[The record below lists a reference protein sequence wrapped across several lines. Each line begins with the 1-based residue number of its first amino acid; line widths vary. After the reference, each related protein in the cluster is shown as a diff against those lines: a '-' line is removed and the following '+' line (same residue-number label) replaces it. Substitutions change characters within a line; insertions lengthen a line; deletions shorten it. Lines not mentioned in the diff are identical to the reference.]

1 MALTDRYAFGPMLVN
16 TDELVFGPNLVP
28 EAGGVTPS
36 ITGVTELRPETIV
49 TITLDGPITEPLV
62 GVNRGGRAFTNLVV
76 VSPNVIEATSPKSG
90 QIGVNEDLTIE
101 DANGTSAGFAV
112 LSNPPV
118 GFSFVTLNGGAFADN
133 SLLANSGWPTDA
145 GNQFILQTNTCD
157 ADAVLTVDELLPGDY
172 VRSVWYTD
180 SLNNHQASATDS
192 LTITVSDWT
201 VNSFSFTPNDSAPA
215 GATVQAIATIDGID
229 ADVTMVITN
238 GIGEIS
244 NDGGS
249 SWLTTPI
256 PSVVGQNRARATVS
270 ASLTPG
276 ESVQQTVEVNRTSAT
291 FTATTAGAAL
301 LAPSFAAIA
310 YPTLTAEITRGVF
323 YSFAPDIAEIGNP
336 AAQFTDLANS
346 LPDGFLVDV
355 STAIVSGTPT
365 TSGPITGN
373 VRAEN
378 SEGFSDG
385 AFNVTVVDPLPTV
398 YELRLTDLKR
408 SVGGPN
414 ISSQMVNVRVERVSN
429 GTEVYRG
436 TETITDGALVITT
449 GISSDNVDYR
459 VSFNSATF
467 GDTLGLDNP
476 LVTSQVQV

>member
-16 TDELVFGPNLVP
+16 TDELVFGPSLVP
-28 EAGGVTPS
+28 EIGGVTPS
-36 ITGVTELRPETIV
+36 ITGVTELRPETVV

-62 GVNRGGRAFTNLVV
+62 GVSRGGRAYTNLVV
-76 VSPNVIEATSPKSG
+76 VSPNVIQATSPKSG

-157 ADAVLTVDELLPGDY
+157 ADAVLNVDELLPGDY

-180 SLNNHQASATDS
+180 STNNHQSSATDS

-201 VNSFSFTPNDSAPA
+201 VNSFAFTPNPSAAA
-215 GATVQAIATIDGID
+215 GATVQDVATIDGID
-229 ADVTMVITN
+229 VDVTMVITN

-249 SWLTTPI
+249 SWFTTPI
-256 PSVVGQNRARATVS
+256 QSVAGQNRARATVT

-276 ESVQQTVEVNRTSAT
+276 QTVQETVEVNRTSST
-291 FTATTAGAAL
+291 FVVTTAGAGL
-301 LAPSFAAIA
+301 VAPSFAATA

-323 YSFAPDIAEIGNP
+323 VSFTPDVAEIGNP
-336 AAQFTDLANS
+336 AGQFTDSNS
-346 LPDGFLVDV
+346 DLPDGLTVDIG
-355 STAIVSGTPT
+355 TGIVSGTP
-365 TSGPITGN
+365 
-373 VRAEN
+373 
-378 SEGFSDG
+378 
-385 AFNVTVVDPLPTV
+385 
-398 YELRLTDLKR
+398 YH
-408 SVGGPN
+408 
-414 ISSQMVNVRVERVSN
+414 
-429 GTEVYRG
+429 
-436 TETITDGALVITT
+436 
-449 GISSDNVDYR
+449 
-459 VSFNSATF
+459 
-467 GDTLGLDNP
+467 
-476 LVTSQVQV
+476 

>member
-1 MALTDRYAFGPMLVN
+1 MALTDRYSFGPMLVN
-16 TDELVFGPNLVP
+16 TTELVFGPNLVP
-28 EAGGVTPS
+28 ESGGVTPS
-36 ITGVTELRPETIV
+36 ITGVSTLRPETVV
-49 TITLDGPITEPLV
+49 TITLDGPITPPLV
-62 GVNRGGRAFTNLVV
+62 GVNRGGRAYTNLVV
-76 VSPNVIEATSPKSG
+76 VSPNVIQATSPKSG

-112 LSNPPV
+112 LSSPPV
-118 GFSFVTLNGGAFADN
+118 GYNFVTLNGGAFPTN

-180 SLNNHQASATDS
+180 STNNHQASSTDS

-201 VNSFSFTPNDSAPA
+201 VNAFAFTPNPSAAA

-229 ADVTMVITN
+229 VNVTMVITN

-249 SWLTTPI
+249 SWFTTPI
-256 PSVVGQNRARATVS
+256 PSVAGQNRARATVS

-276 ESVQQTVEVNRTSAT
+276 ESVQQTVEVNRNSAT

-301 LAPSFAAIA
+301 LAPSFAATA
-310 YPTLTAEITRGVF
+310 YPTLTAEITRGEFV
-323 YSFAPDIAEIGNP
+323 SFTPDVTEIGNP
-336 AAQFTDLANS
+336 AGQFTDLANS
-346 LPDGFLVDV
+346 LPDGLTPDI
-355 STAIVSGTPT
+355 STGIVSGTPT
-365 TSGPITGN
+365 TSGPITGT
-373 VRAEN
+373 VRLEN

-385 AFNVTVVDPLPTV
+385 AFNVTVVDPIPVV
-398 YELRLTDLKR
+398 YELRIIDLKKTA
-408 SVGGPN
+408 GGPL
-414 ISSQMVNVRVERVSN
+414 IASQQVNVRVERVSN
-429 GTEVYRG
+429 GIEVFRG
-436 TETITDGALVITT
+436 TLTITNGVLVITT
-449 GISSDNVDYR
+449 GISSDGIAYR

-467 GDTLGLDNP
+467 GDTIGLDNP
-476 LVTSQVQV
+476 LVISQVQA